1 MRKQDQARADDL
13 IQRLAAFSKDT
24 LLLKGI
30 SDDGARTCLVRQMID
45 SLHRIEF
52 VKRLG
57 DRQVSQH
64 RLDPASL
71 LFDPIKAA
79 FLHTLNGSCDEA
91 AWLIFLA
98 THFGFNSKHKWELTR
113 RVYGALQK
121 APAWTWLRTSSN
133 LVEFEAWFI
142 ENAAK
147 LSEVGFGN
155 HRKYESI
162 KVGAENNLFAT
173 VSSYVA
179 WVGQNRGHAMLF
191 KDVAANSGSDS
202 KPLFDGLYSDMKV
215 VQFGRTAKFD
225 YLTMLGKIGVV
236 DIEPP
241 FPYLSGATGPVRGAA
256 LLLTGDTDSKIK
268 TLILTDLVVSLGE
281 SLGLGMQVMEDSL
294 CNWQK
299 SPLRYQG
306 FRG

>member
-1 MRKQDQARADDL
+1 LRKLDQLRADDL
-13 IQRLAAFSKDT
+13 SQRLAAFSKDIM
-24 LLLKGI
+24 LLKGI
-30 SDDGARTCLVRQMID
+30 SDDSARACLVRQMID

-57 DRQVSQH
+57 DRQISQH

-79 FLHTLNGSCDEA
+79 FLHTLNGNCDEA
-91 AWLIFLA
+91 AWLVFLA
-98 THFGFNSKHKWELTR
+98 THFGFNTKHKWELTR
-113 RVYGALQK
+113 RVYGALQM
-121 APAWTWLRTSSN
+121 APIWTWPRTSSN
-133 LVEFEAWFI
+133 LGEFKVWFI
-142 ENAAK
+142 ENSAG
-147 LSEVGFGN
+147 LSDVGFGN
-155 HRKYESI
+155 HRKYEST
-162 KVGAENNLFAT
+162 KVGAENNLFST

-179 WVGQNRGHAMLF
+179 WVGPNRGHAMLF
-191 KDVAANSGSDS
+191 QDVAANYGSDS
-202 KPLFDGLYSDMKV
+202 KSLFDGLYSEMKV

-236 DIEPP
+236 GVEPP
-241 FPYLSGATGPVRGAA
+241 FPYLSGATGPVRGVS
-256 LLLTGDTDSKIK
+256 LLLTGDAEAKIK
-268 TLILTDLVVSLGE
+268 TPELTDLVVNLGASLGV
-281 SLGLGMQVMEDSL
+281 GMQVMEDSL